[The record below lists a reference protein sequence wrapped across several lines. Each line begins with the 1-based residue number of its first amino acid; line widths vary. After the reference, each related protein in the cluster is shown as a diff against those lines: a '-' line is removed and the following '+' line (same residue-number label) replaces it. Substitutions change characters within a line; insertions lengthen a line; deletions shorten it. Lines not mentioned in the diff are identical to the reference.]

1 MSNWQRLSVS
11 LRPPRCLRPPFF
23 CLTVGKTFSGFGQ
36 RVVLMMSLSVADD
49 DWKFFSDFTGSDA
62 SCADL
67 IRSRLKSA
75 LIVPIERPYMD
86 VSGDSGT
93 PK

>member
-1 MSNWQRLSVS
+1 MLAAS
-11 LRPPRCLRPPFF
+11 LFF
-23 CLTVGKTFSGFGQ
+23 CLTIGKKFSGFGQ
-36 RVVLMMSLSVADD
+36 HVVLMMSLSVDD

-75 LIVPIERPYMD
+75 LCPY
-86 VSGDSGT
+86 
-93 PK
+93 